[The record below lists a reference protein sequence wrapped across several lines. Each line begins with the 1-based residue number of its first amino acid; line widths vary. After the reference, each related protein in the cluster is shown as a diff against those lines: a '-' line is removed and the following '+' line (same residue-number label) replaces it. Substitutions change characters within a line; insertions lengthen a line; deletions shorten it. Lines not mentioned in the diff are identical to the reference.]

1 MADINVKQLSKAIK
15 IDLDNLLAQMKS
27 AGLSHQSETD
37 IVSTEDKKVLLKFIK
52 DSKKDSKKT
61 ISLSTS
67 SQKIAKPN
75 LSVTRINSPDNEKKS
90 NVKQDFAGSIDFDE
104 AERKRLNAQN
114 ESAEEEKKKAEAKT
128 KVVRKTKQESQK
140 KIPQNPKKDKKTF
153 KDSSKEDQR
162 EQEGEKFLAKNL
174 ENVQK
179 FEKPQEFI
187 QREVRIPETIVV
199 SDLAKELS
207 IKSSDLIKSL
217 MNSGVMVT
225 LNQAIDQETAILVVE
240 ELGHIGIPQEIE
252 SEEEKILEHIVYE
265 GDEELRNPVV
275 SVLGHVD
282 HGKTSILDFIRKS
295 SVADQEEGG
304 ITQGI
309 GAYQVDHNNQT
320 ITFIDTPGHA
330 AFSEMRARG
339 ANSTDIVVLVVA
351 ADDGI
356 KPQTVEAIK
365 HAKAAKVPII
375 VAINKCDLPE
385 KNISK
390 IKNEMMQYELI
401 AEDLSGDTLFVEVS
415 AIKKINLD
423 KLKENILLQSEILDL
438 KASYSDKAR
447 GVVIESKIDKGKGP
461 VSTIL
466 ISNGKLKRG
475 DYFICGDTWG
485 KIRAMINYEGK
496 MVNEAF
502 PSMPIEILG
511 MNSSAYAGAEFMVTK
526 DENEAKELTEFRKN
540 NNNQN
545 KVLAKDKTTLFE
557 EVKDKDE
564 LNIIIKSDV
573 QGSSEALKMAINK
586 IEHKEVEAKIILS
599 DIGMINETD
608 VSLAKAS
615 NAILIGF
622 NVKPNREAKKL
633 AEEQKIDIK
642 YFNIIYEA
650 IDHVEKS
657 LSGLLE
663 PDIKETILGSA
674 EIQKVFKVSTAG
686 KIAGSKV
693 ISGEIKSK
701 SKARIIRDGVV
712 VYSGEI
718 LTIFR
723 EKNQVKE
730 VGSGLE
736 CGISIKDFID
746 FKEKD
751 VIESYLSEEVQR
763 SI

>member
-1 MADINVKQLSKAIK
+1 MEKNKKKTLTISSDLKKK
-15 IDLDNLLAQMKS
+15 IDTSSISTAGKKS
-27 AGLSHQSETD
+27 FSVEKKKPFKSSKSFNKQFTSPGVNSN
-37 IVSTEDKKVLLKFIK
+37 TESKRKNFARKFVEQQATKDFIK
-52 DSKKDSKKT
+52 KDNKPAGKSKLKLKGPVDKRDFKLTVSRALNVEEIEIKQR
-61 ISLSTS
+61 SL
-67 SQKIAKPN
+67 A
-75 LSVTRINSPDNEKKS
+75 SVKRARLKEKK
-90 NVKQDFAGSIDFDE
+90 KPE
-104 AERKRLNAQN
+104 T
-114 ESAEEEKKKAEAKT
+114 EEKKEFK
-128 KVVRKTKQESQK
+128 KVIREV
-140 KIPQNPKKDKKTF
+140 KIP
-153 KDSSKEDQR
+153 
-162 EQEGEKFLAKNL
+162 EQIT
-174 ENVQK
+174 
-179 FEKPQEFI
+179 I
-187 QREVRIPETIVV
+187 Q
-199 SDLAKELS
+199 ELS
-207 IKSSDLIKSL
+207 NRMAEKSSDILKFLFNMKVVATI
-217 MNSGVMVT
+217 NH
-225 LNQAIDQETAILVVE
+225 NIDKDTAEYIVKEFGHKAILEDTPSIVTNK
-240 ELGHIGIPQEIE
+240 QK
-252 SEEEKILEHIVYE
+252 EKFVGEVKN
-265 GDEELRNPVV
+265 RPPVV
-275 SVLGHVD
+275 TIMGHVD
-282 HGKTSILDFIRKS
+282 HGKTSLLDSLRDTNVVS
-295 SVADQEEGG
+295 GEHGG
-304 ITQGI
+304 ITQHI
-309 GAYQVDHNNQT
+309 GAYQVQNENGKI

-330 AFSEMRARG
+330 AFTEMRARG
-339 ANSTDIVVLVVA
+339 SKITDIVVLVVA

-415 AIKKINLD
+415 ALKKLNLD
-423 KLKENILLQSEILDL
+423 KLKESILLQSEILDL

-475 DYFICGDTWG
+475 DFFICGDTWG

-496 MVNEAF
+496 MVNEAL
-502 PSMPIEILG
+502 PSMPVEILG
-511 MNSSAYAGAEFMVTK
+511 MNSSAYAGAEFVVTESE
-526 DENEAKELTEFRKN
+526 DEAKKLSEFRKN
-540 NNNQN
+540 NTAQN
-545 KVLAKDKTTLFE
+545 KILAKDKTTLFE
-557 EVKDKDE
+557 NVNDKDE

-573 QGSSEALKMAINK
+573 QGSSEALKMAIDK

-615 NAILIGF
+615 KAILVGF

-633 AEEQKIDIK
+633 AEEQKVEIK

-650 IDHVEKS
+650 LDYVEKS

-663 PDIKETILGSA
+663 PDIKETLLGSA
-674 EIQKVFKVSTAG
+674 EIQKIFKVSNAG

-718 LTIFR
+718 LSIFR

-730 VGSGLE
+730 VGTGLE
-736 CGISIKDFID
+736 CGISIKDYID

-751 VIESYLSEEVQR
+751 VIESYLSEEIQR

>member
-1 MADINVKQLSKAIK
+1 MDKDKKKTLTISSNLKKK
-15 IDLDNLLAQMKS
+15 IDTSSISTSGKKS
-27 AGLSHQSETD
+27 FSVEKKKPYRAGKSFNKQSSLPINPNPEL
-37 IVSTEDKKVLLKFIK
+37 KKKNFARKFIEQQATK
-52 DSKKDSKKT
+52 DFIKKDNKPAGKSKLKLKGPVDKRDFKLT
-61 ISLSTS
+61 VSRALNVEEIEIKQRSL
-67 SQKIAKPN
+67 A
-75 LSVTRINSPDNEKKS
+75 SVKRARLKEKK
-90 NVKQDFAGSIDFDE
+90 KPDG
-104 AERKRLNAQN
+104 
-114 ESAEEEKKKAEAKT
+114 EEKKEFK
-128 KVVRKTKQESQK
+128 KV
-140 KIPQNPKKDKKTF
+140 I
-153 KDSSKEDQR
+153 
-162 EQEGEKFLAKNL
+162 
-174 ENVQK
+174 
-179 FEKPQEFI
+179 
-187 QREVRIPETIVV
+187 REVKVPEQITIQ
-199 SDLAKELS
+199 ELS
-207 IKSSDLIKSL
+207 NRMAEKSSDIIKFL
-217 MNSGVMVT
+217 FNMKVVATINH
-225 LNQAIDQETAILVVE
+225 NIDKDTAEYIVKEFGHKAILEESPVVE
-240 ELGHIGIPQEIE
+240 TNKSQ
-252 SEEEKILEHIVYE
+252 EKIQGEVKN
-265 GDEELRNPVV
+265 RPPVV
-275 SVLGHVD
+275 TIMGHVD
-282 HGKTSILDFIRKS
+282 HGKTSLLDSLRDTNVVS
-295 SVADQEEGG
+295 GEHGG
-304 ITQGI
+304 ITQHI
-309 GAYQVDHNNQT
+309 GAYQVKTENNKL

-330 AFSEMRARG
+330 AFTEMRARG
-339 ANSTDIVVLVVA
+339 SKITDIVVLVVA

-365 HAKAAKVPII
+365 HSKAAKVPII

-415 AIKKINLD
+415 ALKKMNLD
-423 KLKENILLQSEILDL
+423 KLKESILLQSEILDL

-475 DYFICGDTWG
+475 DFFTCGDTWG

-496 MVNEAF
+496 MVNEAL
-502 PSMPIEILG
+502 PSMPVEILG
-511 MNSSAYAGAEFMVTK
+511 MNNSAYAGAEFMVT
-526 DENEAKELTEFRKN
+526 ENEDEAKKLSEFRKN
-540 NNNQN
+540 NNAQN
-545 KVLAKDKTTLFE
+545 KVMAKDKTTLFDN
-557 EVKDKDE
+557 VDDKDE

-586 IEHKEVEAKIILS
+586 IEHKEVKAKIILS

-608 VSLAKAS
+608 VSLAQAS

-633 AEEQKIDIK
+633 AEDQKIDIK

-650 IDHVEKS
+650 INYVEKS

-663 PDIKETILGSA
+663 PDVKEVVLGSA
-674 EIQKVFKVSTAG
+674 EIQKIFKVSTAG

-718 LTIFR
+718 LSLYR

-730 VGSGLE
+730 VGTGLE

-751 VIESYLSEEVQR
+751 LIESYISEEIQR

>member
-1 MADINVKQLSKAIK
+1 MEKDKKKTLTISSNLKKK
-15 IDLDNLLAQMKS
+15 IDTTS
-27 AGLSHQSETD
+27 
-37 IVSTEDKKVLLKFIK
+37 I
-52 DSKKDSKKT
+52 
-61 ISLSTS
+61 STS
-67 SQKIAKPN
+67 G
-75 LSVTRINSPDNEKKS
+75 KKS
-90 NVKQDFAGSIDFDE
+90 FSV
-104 AERKRLNAQN
+104 
-114 ESAEEEKKKAEAKT
+114 EKKKPFRTNKIFNKSSPAPNVGINQDKKKKNFARKFIEQQTT
-128 KVVRKTKQESQK
+128 KDF
-140 KIPQNPKKDKKTF
+140 IKKDNKPAGKSKLKLKGPVDKRDF
-153 KDSSKEDQR
+153 K
-162 EQEGEKFLAKNL
+162 L
-174 ENVQK
+174 
-179 FEKPQEFI
+179 
-187 QREVRIPETIVV
+187 TV
-199 SDLAKELS
+199 SRA
-207 IKSSDLIKSL
+207 
-217 MNSGVMVT
+217 
-225 LNQAIDQETAILVVE
+225 LNVE
-240 ELGHIGIPQEIE
+240 EIEIKQR
-252 SEEEKILEHIVYE
+252 SLASVKRARLKEKKKPE
-265 GDEELRNPVV
+265 GDEKKEFKKVIKEVKIPEQITIQELSNRMAEKSNDIIKFLFNMKVVATINHNIDKDTAEYIVKEFGHTPILEEAPTIETSKSKEKFKGEIRNRPPVV
-275 SVLGHVD
+275 TIMGHVD
-282 HGKTSILDFIRKS
+282 HGKTSLLDSLRDS
-295 SVADQEEGG
+295 NVVSGEHGG
-304 ITQGI
+304 ITQHI
-309 GAYQVDHNNQT
+309 GAYQVNTEKNKL

-330 AFSEMRARG
+330 AFTEMRARG
-339 ANSTDIVVLVVA
+339 SKITDIVVLVVA

-375 VAINKCDLPE
+375 VAINKCDLTE

-415 AIKKINLD
+415 ALKKLNLD
-423 KLKENILLQSEILDL
+423 KLKESILLQSEILDL
-438 KASYSDKAR
+438 KASFSDKAS

-466 ISNGKLKRG
+466 ISNGKLKKG

-496 MVNEAF
+496 MVNEAL
-502 PSMPIEILG
+502 PSMPVEILG
-511 MNSSAYAGAEFMVTK
+511 MNDSAYAGAEFMVTK
-526 DENEAKELTEFRKN
+526 DEDEAKKLSEFRRN
-540 NNNQN
+540 NNVQN
-545 KVLAKDKTTLFE
+545 KVLAKDKTTLFDQE
-557 EVKDKDE
+557 KNKDE

-586 IEHKEVEAKIILS
+586 IEHKEVESKIILS

-615 NAILIGF
+615 DAILIGF

-633 AEEQKIDIK
+633 AEEQKVEIK

-650 IDHVEKS
+650 IDYVEKS

-663 PDIKETILGSA
+663 PDIKETVLGSA
-674 EIQKVFKVSTAG
+674 EIQKIFKVSTAG

-718 LTIFR
+718 LSIYR

-730 VGSGLE
+730 VSTGLE
-736 CGISIKDFID
+736 CGISLKDFID

-751 VIESYLSEEVQR
+751 VIESFLAEEVQR

>member
-1 MADINVKQLSKAIK
+1 MDKNKKKTLTISSNLKKK
-15 IDLDNLLAQMKS
+15 IDTS
-27 AGLSHQSETD
+27 S
-37 IVSTEDKKVLLKFIK
+37 I
-52 DSKKDSKKT
+52 
-61 ISLSTS
+61 STS
-67 SQKIAKPN
+67 GKKSFSVEKKKPFRSN
-75 LSVTRINSPDNEKKS
+75 KSFGKAPLPSNNNSPDFKKKNFARKFIEQQATKDFIKKDNKPAGKS
-90 NVKQDFAGSIDFDE
+90 KLKLKGPVDKRDFKLTVSRALNVEEIEIKQRSLASV
-104 AERKRLNAQN
+104 KRARLKDKKKPDG
-114 ESAEEEKKKAEAKT
+114 EEKKEFK
-128 KVVRKTKQESQK
+128 KVIREV
-140 KIPQNPKKDKKTF
+140 KIP
-153 KDSSKEDQR
+153 
-162 EQEGEKFLAKNL
+162 EQIT
-174 ENVQK
+174 
-179 FEKPQEFI
+179 I
-187 QREVRIPETIVV
+187 Q
-199 SDLAKELS
+199 ELS
-207 IKSSDLIKSL
+207 NRMAEKSSDIIKFL
-217 MNSGVMVT
+217 FNMKVVATINH
-225 LNQAIDQETAILVVE
+225 NIDKDTAEYIVKE
-240 ELGHIGIPQEIE
+240 FGHKP
-252 SEEEKILEHIVYE
+252 ILEEAPSIE
-265 GDEELRNPVV
+265 TSKAKKKLSGEIKNRPPVV
-275 SVLGHVD
+275 TIMGHVD
-282 HGKTSILDFIRKS
+282 HGKTSLLDSLRDTNVVS
-295 SVADQEEGG
+295 GEHGG
-304 ITQGI
+304 ITQHI
-309 GAYQVDHNNQT
+309 GAYQVKTENNKL

-330 AFSEMRARG
+330 AFTEMRARG
-339 ANSTDIVVLVVA
+339 SKITDIVVLVVA
-351 ADDGI
+351 ANDGI

-385 KNISK
+385 KNINQ

-415 AIKKINLD
+415 ALKKMNLD
-423 KLKENILLQSEILDL
+423 KLKESILLQSEILDL
-438 KASYSDKAR
+438 KASYSEKAR

-466 ISNGKLKRG
+466 ISSGKLKRG
-475 DYFICGDTWG
+475 DFFICGDTWG
-485 KIRAMINYEGK
+485 KVRAMINYEGK
-496 MVNEAF
+496 TVNEAM
-502 PSMPIEILG
+502 PSMPVEILG
-511 MNSSAYAGAEFMVTK
+511 MNSSAYAGAEFMVTE
-526 DENEAKELTEFRKN
+526 DEDEAKELSEFRKN
-540 NNNQN
+540 NTAKN

-557 EVKDKDE
+557 NVQDKDE

-633 AEEQKIDIK
+633 AEEQKVDIK

-674 EIQKVFKVSTAG
+674 EIQKVFKVSSAG

-718 LTIFR
+718 LSIYR

-730 VGSGLE
+730 VATGLE
-736 CGISIKDFID
+736 CGISLKDFID

-751 VIESYLSEEVQR
+751 VIESYVAEEIQR

>member
-1 MADINVKQLSKAIK
+1 MEKDKKKTLTISSNLKKK
-15 IDLDNLLAQMKS
+15 IDTSSITTSGKKSFAVEKKKPFRPNKSFNKSSAVPHVVNNPDNKKKNFARKFVEQQATKDFIKKDNKPAGKSKLKLKGPVDKRDFKLTVSRALNVEEIEIKQRSLASVKR
-27 AGLSHQSETD
+27 ARLKEKKKPDG
-37 IVSTEDKKVLLKFIK
+37 EDKKEFKKVIREVNIPEQITIQELSNRMAEKSSEIIKFLLNMKVVATINHNIDK
-52 DSKKDSKKT
+52 DTAEYIVKEFGHKPILDAK
-61 ISLSTS
+61 LSIETNKS
-67 SQKIAKPN
+67 
-75 LSVTRINSPDNEKKS
+75 NEK
-90 NVKQDFAGSIDFDE
+90 F
-104 AERKRLNAQN
+104 
-114 ESAEEEKKKAEAKT
+114 T
-128 KVVRKTKQESQK
+128 
-140 KIPQNPKKDKKTF
+140 
-153 KDSSKEDQR
+153 
-162 EQEGEKFLAKNL
+162 GE
-174 ENVQK
+174 
-179 FEKPQEFI
+179 
-187 QREVRIPETIVV
+187 
-199 SDLAKELS
+199 
-207 IKSSDLIKSL
+207 IKSR
-217 MNSGVMVT
+217 
-225 LNQAIDQETAILVVE
+225 
-240 ELGHIGIPQEIE
+240 P
-252 SEEEKILEHIVYE
+252 
-265 GDEELRNPVV
+265 PVV
-275 SVLGHVD
+275 TIMGHVD
-282 HGKTSILDFIRKS
+282 HGKTSLLDSLRDTNVVS
-295 SVADQEEGG
+295 GEHGG
-304 ITQGI
+304 ITQHI
-309 GAYQVDHNNQT
+309 GAYQVITKNKQL

-330 AFSEMRARG
+330 AFTEMRARG
-339 ANSTDIVVLVVA
+339 SKITDIVILVVA
-351 ADDGI
+351 ADDGV

-365 HAKAAKVPII
+365 HAKAANVPII

-415 AIKKINLD
+415 ALKKINLD
-423 KLKENILLQSEILDL
+423 KLKESILLQSEILDL

-475 DYFICGDTWG
+475 DHFVCGDTWG

-496 MVNEAF
+496 MINEAL
-502 PSMPIEILG
+502 PSMPVEILG

-526 DENEAKELTEFRKN
+526 NEDEAKELTELRKN
-540 NNNQN
+540 NSNQG
-545 KVLAKDKTTLFE
+545 KVLVKDKTTLFE
-557 EVKDKDE
+557 EVKEKDE
-564 LNIIIKSDV
+564 LNIIVKSDV
-573 QGSSEALKMAINK
+573 QGSSEALKMAITK

-615 NAILIGF
+615 NAVLIGF

-633 AEEQKIDIK
+633 AEEQKVDIK

-650 IDHVEKS
+650 LDYVEKS

-663 PDIKETILGSA
+663 PDIKETVLGSA
-674 EIQKVFKVSTAG
+674 EIQKVFKVSSAG

-718 LTIFR
+718 LSIYR

-730 VGSGLE
+730 VGTGLE

-746 FKEKD
+746 FKERD
-751 VIESYLSEEVQR
+751 VIESFLSEEIQR